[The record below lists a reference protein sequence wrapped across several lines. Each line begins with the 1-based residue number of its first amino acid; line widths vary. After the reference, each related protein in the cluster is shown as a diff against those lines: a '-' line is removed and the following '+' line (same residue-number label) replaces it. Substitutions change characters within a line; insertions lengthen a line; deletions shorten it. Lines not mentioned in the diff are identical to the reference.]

1 MSVQIQSVDMY
12 DERVHKT
19 MIEQFYNK
27 IARDK
32 IKFLLDRGGVL
43 ELVDEEV
50 ATIKCDNGVAEVC
63 IYGSVRWIA

>member
-1 MSVQIQSVDMY
+1 MY
-12 DERVHKT
+12 DERINKT

>member
-1 MSVQIQSVDMY
+1 MSVPTPSVTMY
-12 DERVHKT
+12 DERINKT